1 MEVCC
6 RLDLES
12 GDISIS
18 SSVRSRGKLHGI
30 DGGGM
35 MKLPKS
41 PSILLNGKGGSRG
54 FTSGEG
60 LLAGVPRWLSL
71 AKKSKHL
78 CIFKTYGIIKK
89 KTLFLVLYLN
99 ILTILKKPVELKAI
113 KQLIGYKKV
122 VINWQSYTYI

>member
-71 AKKSKHL
+71 AKTTKHL

-89 KTLFLVLYLN
+89 TFSVKIDFGTVFKHFDHSQKTCR
-99 ILTILKKPVELKAI
+99 T
-113 KQLIGYKKV
+113 
-122 VINWQSYTYI
+122 

>member
-1 MEVCC
+1 M
-6 RLDLES
+6 LDLES

-41 PSILLNGKGGSRG
+41 PSILLNCKGESRG

-60 LLAGVPRWLSL
+60 LLAGVPPWLSL
-71 AKKSKHL
+71 AKTTKHL

-89 KTLFLVLYLN
+89 NF
-99 ILTILKKPVELKAI
+99 
-113 KQLIGYKKV
+113 QC
-122 VINWQSYTYI
+122 